1 MPTYHV
7 QKSRKTN
14 NAKSKK
20 WPKTSHWAIFFDDF
34 EAEYLEI
41 ANFSGF
47 IRIERQI

>member
-1 MPTYHV
+1 M
-7 QKSRKTN
+7 
-14 NAKSKK
+14 AKNL
-20 WPKTSHWAIFFDDF
+20 TLGNFFDNF